1 MVPRPLGY
9 WRVLDGRIAFVS
21 EIVINRG
28 LIGGE
33 ILGQLT
39 PYGEQGTIQCVWKQ
53 PDLGSIRLRFPEFW
67 DTPPAAEMPLWLYA
81 GPLFFG
87 SLDLVEYL
95 GPLLKQEWF
104 KLPPEVKGCC
114 CGSV

>member
-9 WRVLDGRIAFVS
+9 WRVSDGRIAFVS

-33 ILGQLT
+33 ILGQYT

-53 PDLGSIRLRFPEFW
+53 PDLGGIRLRYPEFL
-67 DTPPAAEMPLWLYA
+67 DTPPAAEMPFWLYA
-81 GPLFFG
+81 GPLYFG

-95 GPLLKQEWF
+95 GPLLQQEWF